1 VTRRQ
6 TVIVAASVVGA
17 LILGV
22 IIALVA
28 TSGDGTDEISTASS
42 TRPTLP
48 AATTTRPPAT
58 TPPSTA
64 APATTPP
71 TVAPTTPPP
80 TVVVIPPST
89 IPPTVAPTSPPT
101 NPPTTPPTNPPT
113 IPPTTKPT
121 TPPTT
126 VPPGTDPGITPTE
139 IRVAVIADSQETL
152 AGMNAWAASVNAKKA
167 GIGGRKIV
175 IDPFMVNG
183 DPGKY
188 ADAVKTA
195 CTQDFAIVGTLSTGD
210 AETSDLT
217 TCKIPDLPSR
227 ALSSTHRAAP
237 NTYAVVPTSSTKVQV
252 GGFKWLLSN
261 VAGCCKQYV
270 IKSTNQAAAAETEKS
285 ANAAVTAGFTNA
297 GSTQL
302 ANDAPQSSYTP
313 IIDAMETNS
322 ATFGRSDLP
331 FSSTIK
337 LRTEAA
343 SQNFTGVKAW
353 YCLAQCYV
361 PTFLDQGGANV
372 EGQFV
377 QIGTNPFEDA
387 STIAAMKR
395 YLTAGGPPSEIGL
408 EAYTAGL
415 LFETAAKQV
424 VQTDGKNG
432 VTRAALLGEVAAI
445 NDFTAGGILGTTQV
459 GNRVPN
465 GCFVMMKVQ
474 DGKFVRAEP
483 AAKNQLNCGDQNLI
497 TVGP

>member
-1 VTRRQ
+1 LTRRQ
-6 TVIVAASVVGA
+6 TVIVASSVVGA

-22 IIALVA
+22 IITLIA
-28 TSGDGTDEISTASS
+28 TSGDGTDKISTASS
-42 TRPTLP
+42 TTPTLP
-48 AATTTRPPAT
+48 AVSTTVPAT
-58 TPPSTA
+58 SPPSTA
-64 APATTPP
+64 APATTAP

-80 TVVVIPPST
+80 SVIIIPPST
-89 IPPTVAPTSPPT
+89 TPPTVAPTSPPT
-101 NPPTTPPTNPPT
+101 SPPTTPPTSPPT

-126 VPPGTDPGITPTE
+126 APPASDPGITPTE
-139 IRVAVIADSQETL
+139 IRVAVIADAQDTV
-152 AGMNAWAASVNAKKA
+152 AGMNAWAATVNAKKG

-175 IDPFMVNG
+175 IDSFMVNG
-183 DPGKY
+183 DPSQY
-188 ADAVKTA
+188 AAAVKTA
-195 CTQDFAIVGTLSTGD
+195 CEQDFAIVGTLSVGD
-210 AETSDLT
+210 AETGDLT
-217 TCKIPDLPSR
+217 ACKIPDLPTR

-237 NTYAVVPTSSTKVQV
+237 NTYAVVPTTNTKVQV
-252 GGFKWLLSN
+252 GGFKWLLAN
-261 VAGCCKQYV
+261 VDGCCKQYV
-270 IKSTNQAAAAETEKS
+270 IASTNQAAAAETEKS
-285 ANAAVTAGFTNA
+285 SNAAVSVGFTNA

-313 IIDAMETNS
+313 IVDAMEANG

-343 SQNFTGVKAW
+343 TQNVTTVKAW

-361 PTFLDQGGANV
+361 PSFLDQGGTNI

-387 STIAAMKR
+387 SSIAAMKR
-395 YLTAGGPPSEIGL
+395 YLTAGGPPSEVGV
-408 EAYTAGL
+408 EAYSAGL
-415 LFETAAKQV
+415 LFEAAAKQV
-424 VQTDGKNG
+424 VLADGKNG
-432 VTRAALLGEVAAI
+432 LTRVALLGKVAAT
-445 NDFTAGGILGTTQV
+445 NDFNAGGILGTTQV

-474 DGKFVRAEP
+474 SGKFVRAEP
-483 AAKNQLNCGDQNLI
+483 AAHNALNCGDQNLI